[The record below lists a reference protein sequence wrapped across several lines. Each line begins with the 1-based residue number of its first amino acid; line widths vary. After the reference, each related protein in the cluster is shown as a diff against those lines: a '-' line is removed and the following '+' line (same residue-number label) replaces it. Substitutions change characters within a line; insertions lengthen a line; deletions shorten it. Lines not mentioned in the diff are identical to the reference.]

1 MDSDWLKKLLR
12 NKDTLK
18 YAVLGVLAGVMLIFA
33 GNFLTGG
40 EKEKTK
46 TDTGTDTKISSSN
59 VSDSGLEEKMEE
71 FFGGIEG
78 VGKVKVMITY
88 KSSSEKVVADETN
101 ERESKNNDGNK
112 VSTETSKEV
121 KKVIVNGGS
130 GNQALVV
137 KELSPE
143 IEGIVIIAQGG
154 GDVFVKDALLRAA
167 QALTDVPSYKIEIL
181 KMGG

>member
-1 MDSDWLKKLLR
+1 MNSDWLKKLMR
-12 NKDTLK
+12 SKDTLK

-33 GNFLTGG
+33 GNFFQGG
-40 EKEKTK
+40 DEKAKTV
-46 TDTGTDTKISSSN
+46 TDTKVSSSN
-59 VSDSGLEEKMEE
+59 VSDSGLEQKMEE
-71 FFGGIEG
+71 CFSSIEG

-101 ERESKNNDGNK
+101 EKNSQNSDGDK
-112 VSTETSKEV
+112 SSTETSKDV
-121 KKVIVNGGS
+121 KKVIVDGKD
-130 GNQALVV
+130 GNEALVL

>member
-1 MDSDWLKKLLR
+1 LNSDWLKKLMR

-33 GNFLTGG
+33 GNFFPSG
-40 EKEKTK
+40 EKQKPEIKTASN
-46 TDTGTDTKISSSN
+46 ISSDSL
-59 VSDSGLEEKMEE
+59 SDSGLEQRMED

-88 KSSSEKVVADETN
+88 KSSGEKIVADETN
-101 ERESKNNDGNK
+101 ERDSQNNDGDK
-112 VSTETSKEV
+112 VSKETSKEV
-121 KKVIVNGGS
+121 KKVIVNGS
-130 GNQALVV
+130 NGNQALVV

-143 IEGIVIIAQGG
+143 IEGIVIITQGG
-154 GDVFVKDALLRAA
+154 GDVLVKDALLRAA

>member
-1 MDSDWLKKLLR
+1 MNSDFIKKLMR
-12 NKDTLK
+12 SKDTLK

-33 GNFLTGG
+33 GNFFSGG
-40 EKEKTK
+40 ESKKPDNNNTVA
-46 TDTGTDTKISSSN
+46 KITSSS
-59 VSDSGLEEKMEE
+59 VSDSDLEGKMQD
-71 FFGGIEG
+71 FFGSIEG

-101 ERESKNNDGNK
+101 ERDSQSNDGDKSSIEN
-112 VSTETSKEV
+112 SKET
-121 KKVIVNGGS
+121 KKVIVNGQN
-130 GNQALVV
+130 GNEALVV

-167 QALTDVPSYKIEIL
+167 QALTNVPSYKIEIL